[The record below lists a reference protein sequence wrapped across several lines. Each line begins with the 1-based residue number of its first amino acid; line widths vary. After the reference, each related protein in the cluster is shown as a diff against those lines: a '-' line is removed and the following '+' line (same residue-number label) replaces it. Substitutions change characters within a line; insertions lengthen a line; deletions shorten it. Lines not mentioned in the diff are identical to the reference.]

1 MKAPTIKKSFQSEAG
16 FTMIETVIALVI
28 MMIVGLAAAGGFAF
42 AVRYNTTAA
51 NRAACIT
58 IAQTALE
65 KLRAVPYT
73 DASLTAGTTTATIS
87 DSAGRT
93 YTLTTTTTD
102 TVVSGK
108 ITMKQIAVSV
118 APVKGTILNATTNG
132 YYGSTLLLTKRSN
145 PQVGTNIH

>member
-1 MKAPTIKKSFQSEAG
+1 MNAPAFKKPFEREAG

-58 IAQTALE
+58 IAQTSLE
-65 KLRAVPYT
+65 KLRAVPFT
-73 DASLTAGTTTATIS
+73 DSSLTAGTTTVTVS

-93 YTLTTTTTD
+93 YTLTTTTSD

-108 ITMKQIAVSV
+108 TTMKQIAVSV
-118 APVKGTILNATTNG
+118 APVMGGILNATTNG

-145 PQVGTNIH
+145 PLVGANIH